1 MSDPTETKKLLEFK
15 ATLEK
20 RLKESEQEISDIKK
34 ALEQIDRIIVT
45 TGFRTFST
53 PQAPPPKP
61 VPKPKQTKT
70 SPKAEATVPDPEEAS
85 PEPKETR
92 PEPEQEPDPIPES
105 SQDIKPVEG
114 GDISVTGKDGTL
126 LGNLVV
132 EGNTLTFT
140 PSDVFE
146 FTNDIPPFQSFL
158 IERVLDNMK
167 RTDQERASNGELE
180 PQDILE
186 YSVETDGD
194 RILLLKIVN
203 YGGERRLRELNSSLR
218 WTLDKMYDKL
228 REG

>member
-1 MSDPTETKKLLEFK
+1 MSDPNETKKLLEFK
-15 ATLEK
+15 TILEN
-20 RLKESEQEISDIKK
+20 RLKEAEQEIADIRKG
-34 ALEQIDRIIVT
+34 LEQIDGIIVN

-53 PQAPPPKP
+53 PQTPPPKP
-61 VPKPKQTKT
+61 VPKPEPKKT
-70 SPKAEATVPDPEEAS
+70 TPKPEEPS
-85 PEPKETR
+85 
-92 PEPEQEPDPIPES
+92 PEPEQESEPTPEPSQDVDPI
-105 SQDIKPVEG
+105 EG
-114 GDISVTGKDGTL
+114 EDDISVTGKDGTI

-132 EGNTLTFT
+132 EGDTLTFT

-146 FTNDIPPFQSFL
+146 FTTDIPPFQSFL
-158 IERVLDNMK
+158 VERVLDNMK

-186 YSVETDGD
+186 YSVETIGD
-194 RILLLKIVN
+194 KISLLKIVN

>member
-1 MSDPTETKKLLEFK
+1 MSDVNETKKLLEFK
-15 ATLEK
+15 GTLES
-20 RLKESEQEISDIKK
+20 RLREAEQEVMDIKK
-34 ALEQIDRIIVT
+34 ALEQIDGIIVT

-53 PQAPPPKP
+53 PSPSQPAPK
-61 VPKPKQTKT
+61 
-70 SPKAEATVPDPEEAS
+70 
-85 PEPKETR
+85 PEPKPEST
-92 PEPEQEPDPIPES
+92 PEPEEEPPVYEPAPEPDEPSPA
-105 SQDIKPVEG
+105 PVEG
-114 GDISVTGKDGTL
+114 ETEISVTGKDGTVLGDL
-126 LGNLVV
+126 LV

-146 FTNDIPPFQSFL
+146 FTIDIPPFQSFL
-158 IERVLDNMK
+158 VERVLDNMK

-194 RILLLKIVN
+194 KISELKIVN

>member
-1 MSDPTETKKLLEFK
+1 MSDPSETKKLLEFK
-15 ATLEK
+15 ATLED
-20 RLKESEQEISDIKK
+20 RLKEAEQEIADIRKG
-34 ALEQIDRIIVT
+34 LELIDSIIVN

-53 PQAPPPKP
+53 PQTPQTKP
-61 VPKPKQTKT
+61 VPKP
-70 SPKAEATVPDPEEAS
+70 
-85 PEPKETR
+85 EPKKVTPPTKETD
-92 PEPEQEPDPIPES
+92 PGPEQEPEPTPEPEAS
-105 SQDIKPVEG
+105 LPVEPIEG
-114 GDISVTGKDGTL
+114 EDDISVTGKDGTL

-146 FTNDIPPFQSFL
+146 FTTDIPPFQSFL
-158 IERVLDNMK
+158 VERVLDNMK

-194 RILLLKIVN
+194 KISLLKIVN

>member
-1 MSDPTETKKLLEFK
+1 MSDVNETKKLLEFK
-15 ATLEK
+15 GTLES
-20 RLKESEQEISDIKK
+20 RLMEAEQEVMDIKK
-34 ALEQIDRIIVT
+34 ALEQIDGIIVT

-53 PQAPPPKP
+53 PSTSPSVPAPKLEPKP
-61 VPKPKQTKT
+61 DPTPKP
-70 SPKAEATVPDPEEAS
+70 EEEQAVYES
-85 PEPKETR
+85 APEPD
-92 PEPEQEPDPIPES
+92 EPILAPA
-105 SQDIKPVEG
+105 EG
-114 GDISVTGKDGTL
+114 EAEISVTGKDGTVLGDL
-126 LGNLVV
+126 LV

-146 FTNDIPPFQSFL
+146 FTTDIPPFQSFL
-158 IERVLDNMK
+158 VERVLDNMK

-194 RILLLKIVN
+194 KITELKIVN

>member
-1 MSDPTETKKLLEFK
+1 MSDPKETKKLLEFK
-15 ATLEK
+15 ATLEN
-20 RLKESEQEISDIKK
+20 RLREAEQEISDIKK
-34 ALEQIDRIIVT
+34 GLEQIDSIIVN

-53 PQAPPPKP
+53 PEPSPPKP
-61 VPKPKQTKT
+61 VPKP
-70 SPKAEATVPDPEEAS
+70 
-85 PEPKETR
+85 EPKKAVPKPKEAI
-92 PEPEQEPDPIPES
+92 PEPEPEDESVPES
-105 SQDIKPVEG
+105 EPSPPLDQVEG
-114 GDISVTGKDGTL
+114 EDDISVTGKDGTL

-146 FTNDIPPFQSFL
+146 FTTDIPPFQSFL
-158 IERVLDNMK
+158 VERVLDNMK

-194 RILLLKIVN
+194 KISMLKIVN

>member
-1 MSDPTETKKLLEFK
+1 MSDPNETKKLLEFK
-15 ATLEK
+15 ATLEN
-20 RLKESEQEISDIKK
+20 RLSEAEQEIADIKK
-34 ALEQIDRIIVT
+34 GLEQIDSIIVN
-45 TGFRTFST
+45 TGFRTFSA
-53 PQAPPPKP
+53 PQPP
-61 VPKPKQTKT
+61 QTKQV
-70 SPKAEATVPDPEEAS
+70 SKPEPAEAA
-85 PEPKETR
+85 PEPKEAAPELEPAQENE
-92 PEPEQEPDPIPES
+92 PEPISEPSPDVEPI
-105 SQDIKPVEG
+105 EG
-114 GDISVTGKDGTL
+114 EGDISVTGKDGTL
-126 LGNLVV
+126 LGNLIV

-146 FTNDIPPFQSFL
+146 FTTDIPPFQSFL
-158 IERVLDNMK
+158 VERVLDNMK

-194 RILLLKIVN
+194 KISLLKIVN

>member
-1 MSDPTETKKLLEFK
+1 MSDPNETKKLLAFK
-15 ATLEK
+15 DTLES
-20 RLKESEQEISDIKK
+20 RLKDAEQEVSDIKK
-34 ALEQIDRIIVT
+34 ALEQIDGIIVT

-53 PQAPPPKP
+53 QKAPPPKP
-61 VPKPKQTKT
+61 VPR
-70 SPKAEATVPDPEEAS
+70 PESIEAS
-85 PEPKETR
+85 PEPKETS
-92 PEPEQEPDPIPES
+92 PEPEQEPEPIPES
-105 SQDIKPVEG
+105 SQDIEPID
-114 GDISVTGKDGTL
+114 GDVISVTGKDGTL
-126 LGNLVV
+126 LGNIVV

-146 FTNDIPPFQSFL
+146 FTTDIPPFQSFL
-158 IERVLDNMK
+158 VERVLENMK

-194 RILLLKIVN
+194 KISLLKIVN

>member
-1 MSDPTETKKLLEFK
+1 MIRIIPGGDPMSDPNETKKLLEFK
-15 ATLEK
+15 ATLEN
-20 RLKESEQEISDIKK
+20 RLRETEQEITDIKK
-34 ALEQIDRIIVT
+34 GLEQIDSIIIN

-53 PQAPPPKP
+53 PQAPPPKL
-61 VPKPKQTKT
+61 VPKPEPKKT
-70 SPKAEATVPDPEEAS
+70 T
-85 PEPKETR
+85 PEPKESIPD
-92 PEPEQEPDPIPES
+92 PEPEPSQPSEPI
-105 SQDIKPVEG
+105 EG
-114 GDISVTGKDGTL
+114 EDDISVTGKDGTL

-140 PSDVFE
+140 PSDIFE
-146 FTNDIPPFQSFL
+146 FTTDIPPFQSFL
-158 IERVLDNMK
+158 VERVLENMK

-194 RILLLKIVN
+194 KISLLKIVN

>member
-1 MSDPTETKKLLEFK
+1 MSDPNETKKLLEFK
-15 ATLEK
+15 STLES
-20 RLKESEQEISDIKK
+20 RLSEAEQEVVDIKK
-34 ALEQIDRIIVT
+34 ALAQIDSIIVS

-53 PQAPPPKP
+53 PSPQPKPEPKPDPKPEPKKEQETYEP
-61 VPKPKQTKT
+61 VPKT
-70 SPKAEATVPDPEEAS
+70 
-85 PEPKETR
+85 ET
-92 PEPEQEPDPIPES
+92 PGPT
-105 SQDIKPVEG
+105 PVEG
-114 GDISVTGKDGTL
+114 EDEISVTGKDGTL

-132 EGNTLTFT
+132 EGNTLTFN

-146 FTNDIPPFQSFL
+146 FTIDIPPFQSFL
-158 IERVLDNMK
+158 VERVLDNMK
-167 RTDQERASNGELE
+167 KTDQERASNGELE

-194 RILLLKIVN
+194 KITELKIVN